1 MKLEKETLI
10 KTLLIVSIITVFI
23 IGFTQFKSL
32 TGDFLNNL
40 YNAAKSVIIPFSIA
54 FLLSFIVGPL
64 AKLIEKKLKFKQS
77 ISIILAIAI
86 GLIAIVGLLSITVS
100 FIIIQIG
107 SMVVSISD
115 QIDEGVLENILS
127 QGVDL
132 ISQYFDTGTLSD
144 YLSNLEQSNINF
156 QDVFDLAIGVFLF
169 IFNITTSIIHFIF
182 TIVLTPVFMYYLI
195 KDREKVFTS
204 IGKVFPRKSQKHLRI
219 LAKESDTVIR
229 GYFLGHGQ
237 VMLFITIFFMITYT
251 ILSFFIP
258 NFSVIYAILFALV
271 MGMFSIIPYLGVW
284 ISMSMPITLLLTL
297 YLENGSDDWIYLIGI
312 IMVLLLNVIEEMIE
326 SSLVQPRIF
335 SNTVHIHPLAVL
347 SSFIFFGGMFGL
359 VGVILAVPMAGI
371 IKSTYAYMKELN

>member
-1 MKLEKETLI
+1 MKLQKETLI
-10 KTLLIVSIITVFI
+10 KTLMIVSIVTVFI

-32 TGDFLNNL
+32 TGDFLSNL

-64 AKLIEKKLKFKQS
+64 AKLIEKKLKLNQS
-77 ISIILAIAI
+77 VSIIIAIAI
-86 GLIAIVGLLSITVS
+86 GLILIVGLLSITVS

-107 SMVVSISD
+107 SMIVSISD
-115 QIDEGVLENILS
+115 QIDEGVLENILT

-144 YLSNLEQSNINF
+144 YLNNLEQSNVNF
-156 QDVFDLAIGVFLF
+156 QDIFDLAIGVFLF
-169 IFNITTSIIHFIF
+169 IFNITTSIIHFVF

-204 IGKVFPRKSQKHLRI
+204 IGKVFPKKSQRHLKV

-335 SNTVHIHPLAVL
+335 SHTVHIHPLAVL

-359 VGVILAVPMAGI
+359 VGVILAVPLAGI
-371 IKSTYAYMKELN
+371 IKSTYSYLKELN